1 MSSHSTA
8 AADPENSL
16 SSLLGMP
23 RANCPLLAH
32 KPLRISST
40 FPSSPSP
47 FLKFISSPHTTNLAL
62 LRNPFQNPKGLH
74 CEPITRRIFLQTGGT
89 RLRNPSTAA
98 QPPPELHP
106 RADGFSTTSLLLHTG
121 RWVCKA
127 RRRCTGGKIW
137 ASSCRPQNAPRGR
150 GPDLS
155 YPLHR
160 RELRMR
166 ERLRSRGLKG
176 FLHASSCPRG
186 CLLSPDAPD
195 EFSCRPARSLCCPT
209 SRHPSSLPSCP
220 AGTNVSMPGAATGAT
235 AAASPKVINPT
246 RTLL

>member
-47 FLKFISSPHTTNLAL
+47 FLKFISPPHTTDLAQ
-62 LRNPFQNPKGLH
+62 LRNQFQNPKGLR

-106 RADGFSTTSLLLHTG
+106 RADGFSTTSLLLTRG
-121 RWVCKA
+121 VGCA
-127 RRRCTGGKIW
+127 RRDEGARVAKFG
-137 ASSCRPQNAPRGR
+137 QAPADPKTHHGAKD
-150 GPDLS
+150 PTLS
-155 YPLHR
+155 LIH
-160 RELRMR
+160 
-166 ERLRSRGLKG
+166 
-176 FLHASSCPRG
+176 
-186 CLLSPDAPD
+186 
-195 EFSCRPARSLCCPT
+195 
-209 SRHPSSLPSCP
+209 
-220 AGTNVSMPGAATGAT
+220 
-235 AAASPKVINPT
+235 I
-246 RTLL
+246 